1 MAVMRVASRPSA
13 RAAIARRST
22 RCCSSAAEQASPFWV
37 ANLQGRGRGVLS
49 SGELPEGTPL
59 LTCRPLAQVV
69 KVGGGQGSCSYCLGE
84 VRPPATYCSAACEVA
99 HEAVG
104 SRLLARCDLD
114 ELRKLH
120 TEEGRK
126 FPLFIAQLLAAL
138 LEGLRHDATRAPAAW
153 GEAMALC
160 FAELPTEVKEHIE
173 VERQALLRAFVDA
186 NVSTPESLELLMPAP
201 TYSRLLGA
209 AQLNAFE
216 LTSTRGL
223 VVSALLGAPASF
235 FNHSCQPNV
244 VVAAAADHQVTF
256 MTRRPVLANEE
267 LTISYVEQQTLE
279 DAERRDLL
287 ESKYGF
293 RCVCPICRAL
303 PA

>member
-1 MAVMRVASRPSA
+1 M
-13 RAAIARRST
+13 
-22 RCCSSAAEQASPFWV
+22 
-37 ANLQGRGRGVLS
+37 QGRGRGVLA
-49 SGELPEGTPL
+49 SGALAEGTPL

-69 KVGGGQGSCSYCLGE
+69 KVSPPHAKASCPRCLAE
-84 VRPPATYCSAACEVA
+84 VKPPATYCSAACEIA

-104 SRLLARCDLD
+104 SKLLARCDLD
-114 ELRKLH
+114 RLRKLH

-126 FPLFIAQLLAAL
+126 FPLLIAQLLAAL
-138 LEGLRHDATRAPAAW
+138 LEGLRRDATRAPAVW

-160 FAELPTEVKEHIE
+160 FAELPTEVTQHIE
-173 VERQALLRAFVDA
+173 AERQSLLRAFVDA
-186 NVSTPESLELLMPAP
+186 GVSTPESLELLMPAP

-223 VVSALLGAPASF
+223 VVSALLGVPASF

-256 MTRRPVLANEE
+256 MTRRAVLANEE
-267 LTISYVEQQTLE
+267 LTISYVEQQALE

-293 RCVCPICRAL
+293 KCACPICRAL

>member
-1 MAVMRVASRPSA
+1 MVKF
-13 RAAIARRST
+13 T
-22 RCCSSAAEQASPFWV
+22 
-37 ANLQGRGRGVLS
+37 
-49 SGELPEGTPL
+49 LPDATW
-59 LTCRPLAQVV
+59 
-69 KVGGGQGSCSYCLGE
+69 SCPRCLGE
-84 VRPPATYCSAACEVA
+84 VTPPAIYCSAACEGA
-99 HEAVG
+99 HEAAG
-104 SRLLARCDLD
+104 GRLLARCDLD
-114 ELRKLH
+114 ELRALH
-120 TEEGRK
+120 VEEGRK
-126 FPLFIAQLLAAL
+126 FPLFIAQILAAL
-138 LEGLRHDATRAPAAW
+138 LKGLQSDATRAPAAW
-153 GEAMALC
+153 GEAMSLC
-160 FAELPTEVKEHIE
+160 FAELPTEVTQHIE
-173 VERQALLRAFVDA
+173 AERQSLLRAFVDA
-186 NVSTPESLELLMPAP
+186 GVSTPDSLELLMPAP

-244 VVAAAADHQVTF
+244 VVAAAADHQVMF